1 MILKMQ
7 QPLIHNYLGI
17 KNSTRNL
24 TDEEFENILPQL
36 AQELSEISFYPNHSD
51 EVLQKNW
58 KQLCDY
64 TSEEDYTASTV
75 ITGMKLCE
83 HFFPNFYDIKNT
95 KGNCF
100 SNLWKDTNNLE
111 KILRWNR
118 KSHSTPYLSEL
129 KRGIYFC
136 CGLTKNTMFRPHLS
150 KMICDA
156 KEGQY
161 VLDPCAGWGGR
172 MLGAVASGKTYIG
185 FEPNDETY
193 DNLIQLKDYLNL
205 QNVTIYNDVAENMNK
220 YDFPYVD
227 IILTS
232 PPYFNLEIY
241 SDKGSEND
249 YDNYES
255 WKEGWLKDVI
265 LKSLGH
271 LKKDGWSCWN
281 VHNIGKMKLIDDV
294 KEIHKRWTLKET
306 REFGI
311 QSSKRQANDNTKKN
325 LDTTKIYTF

>member
-1 MILKMQ
+1 MIE
-7 QPLIHNYLGI
+7 NYLNI
-17 KNSTRNL
+17 KNSTRRL
-24 TDEEFENILPQL
+24 TDRQFDNILPQL
-36 AQELSEISFYPNHSD
+36 AKELSDISFYPNHSD

-58 KQLCDY
+58 KELCKY
-64 TSEEDYTASTV
+64 V
-75 ITGMKLCE
+75 IDSDFTNSRVTTGMKLCE
-83 HFFPNFYDIKNT
+83 HFFPNFYDIENT
-95 KGNCF
+95 KGLTF
-100 SNLWKDTNNLE
+100 KGLWKDINNLE

-118 KSHSTPYLSEL
+118 KSHSYPYLSEL

-136 CGLTKNTMFRPHLS
+136 GLGLAKSTMFRPHLA

-156 KEGQY
+156 KDGEY

-172 MLGAVASGKTYIG
+172 MLGAVASGKGYVG

-193 DNLIQLKDYLNL
+193 NNLNELVNYLKLP
-205 QNVTIYNDVAENMNK
+205 NVILYNDVAENMNK
-220 YDFPYVD
+220 YDFPNPD

-232 PPYFNLEIY
+232 PPYYNLEIY

-255 WKEGWLKDVI
+255 WREGWLKDVI

-271 LKKDGWSCWN
+271 LNRGGWSCWN

-294 KEIHKRWTLKET
+294 RDIHERNSFNEV
-306 REFGI
+306 REFGL
-311 QSSKRQANDNTKKN
+311 QSSKRQSNGCQKTN
-325 LDTTKIYTF
+325 LDVTKVYQS

>member
-1 MILKMQ
+1 MIE
-7 QPLIHNYLGI
+7 NYLNI

-24 TDEEFENILPQL
+24 TDRQFDDILPQL
-36 AQELSEISFYPNHSD
+36 AKELSDISFYPNHSD
-51 EVLQKNW
+51 EALQKNW
-58 KQLCDY
+58 KELCKY
-64 TSEEDYTASTV
+64 V
-75 ITGMKLCE
+75 IDSDFTNSRVTTGMKLCE
-83 HFFPNFYDIKNT
+83 HFFPNFYDIENT
-95 KGNCF
+95 KGLTF
-100 SNLWKDTNNLE
+100 KSLWKDLNNLE

-118 KSHSTPYLSEL
+118 KSHSYPYLSEL

-136 CGLTKNTMFRPHLS
+136 GLGLAKSTMFRPHLA

-156 KEGQY
+156 KDGEY

-172 MLGAVASGKTYIG
+172 MLGTVASGKGYVG

-193 DNLIQLKDYLNL
+193 NNLNELVNYLKLP
-205 QNVTIYNDVAENMNK
+205 NVILYNDVAENMNK
-220 YDFPYVD
+220 YDFPNPD

-232 PPYFNLEIY
+232 PPYYNLEIY

-255 WKEGWLKDVI
+255 WREGWLKDVI

-271 LKKDGWSCWN
+271 LNRGGWSCWN

-294 KEIHKRWTLKET
+294 KDIHERNSFNEV
-306 REFGI
+306 REFGL
-311 QSSKRQANDNTKKN
+311 QSSKRQSNGCQKTN
-325 LDTTKIYTF
+325 LDVTKVYQS